1 VFPLLVQL
9 FLKPKTNAIAAT
21 LIIIKVVVDIRA
33 ILKLITTFYNYENR
47 ALIPASFRPKLKTT
61 NCDELAVNTS
71 RPIFIVGVG
80 KTSFL

>member
-47 ALIPASFRPKLKTT
+47 ALTSSPFRPKVKTA
-61 NCDELAVNTS
+61 NRDELAANAS
-71 RPIFIVGVG
+71 RPVFIVGVG
-80 KTSFL
+80 KTSFH